1 MSWGGGGEGGDNSN
15 TFKQSFDIW
24 GEWHTIKLSLGIQY
38 LQLIVLRQAQK
49 FKTVV
54 SLNSDLESELSILLT
69 YSWVFLYNLHLD
81 F

>member
-1 MSWGGGGEGGDNSN
+1 MSGGGGGEGDNSN

-49 FKTVV
+49 FKTLV
-54 SLNSDLESELSILLT
+54 SLNWSGVWIINTLDILLRFFYIICT
-69 YSWVFLYNLHLD
+69 
-81 F
+81 